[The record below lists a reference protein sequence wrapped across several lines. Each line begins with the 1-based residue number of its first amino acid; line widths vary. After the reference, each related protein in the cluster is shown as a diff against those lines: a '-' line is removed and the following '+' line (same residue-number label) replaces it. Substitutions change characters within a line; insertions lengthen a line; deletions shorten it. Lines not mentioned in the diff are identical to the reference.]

1 MIYKVLVVGVGNMG
15 SSHARAYN
23 KIDRFNLV
31 GLVSRTLEKRIK
43 LSKELNNTPHYDDFD
58 YALEHTKPDIVSINS
73 YTESHKEFAIKSL
86 NYGAHIFIEKPLA
99 ENIEDAQ
106 EIIDLAKKNN
116 KKIVVGYIL
125 RYHPTWKR
133 FVDLSQK
140 LGSPLV
146 MRMNLNQQ
154 SSENQWI
161 IHKNL
166 MKSTSPIVDC
176 GVHYVDIMCKMT
188 KSKPKYVNA
197 IGVNLSDEISNDM
210 YNYGH
215 LQLVFEDGSIG
226 WYESGWG
233 PMISQTAFFVKDVI
247 GPNGSVSIVEPSE
260 NTNIKS
266 SEVDS
271 HTKTNMLL
279 IHNQERDNKGV
290 FLNQDQYINTEDEPN
305 HDELCEIEQRYLLKV
320 IDENLD
326 ITQDMVDVINS
337 MKIVLA
343 ADKSIRTGK
352 QIKI

>member
-1 MIYKVLVVGVGNMG
+1 
-15 SSHARAYN
+15 
-23 KIDRFNLV
+23 
-31 GLVSRTLEKRIK
+31 
-43 LSKELNNTPHYDDFD
+43 
-58 YALEHTKPDIVSINS
+58 
-73 YTESHKEFAIKSL
+73 
-86 NYGAHIFIEKPLA
+86 
-99 ENIEDAQ
+99 
-106 EIIDLAKKNN
+106 
-116 KKIVVGYIL
+116 
-125 RYHPTWKR
+125 
-133 FVDLSQK
+133 
-140 LGSPLV
+140 
-146 MRMNLNQQ
+146 
-154 SSENQWI
+154 
-161 IHKNL
+161 

-197 IGVNLSDEISNDM
+197 IGVKLSDEISNDM